1 MRYIVGIDLGTTN
14 SAISYA
20 DLLSPEPGRVHVL
33 PLPQTTAR
41 GEVDKRDGLPSFAF
55 LPPLAE
61 RNSCPLPWG
70 AQPVICGLW
79 AREHGA
85 ALPERLVSSAKSW
98 LAHNGVDRSAK
109 ILPWGEELEDADK
122 LSPVDASALYLG
134 HLRAAWDAAFAG
146 IKDADGSPCH
156 LADQQVLLTV
166 PASFDEV
173 ARELTVEA
181 ARKAGLP
188 HPVLLEEP
196 LAAFCAWLAGAP
208 DWQSQLLPGQRALV
222 IDIGGGTS
230 DFTLIEHAEPGVLRR
245 SAVGSHLLLGGDN
258 IDLSLAKLAQE
269 RFGRKLSRRQLAQLS
284 ARARSAKEKLLAND
298 APDKV
303 DLVIQG
309 EGSSLVGGSLR
320 ASLGRDEVQQL
331 VLDGFFPLLPI
342 DAPSPARR
350 QGLRDLGLPYERET
364 AVTRQLLAFLRGANP
379 AQDGSPLLPDRVLF
393 NGGSLTPELLRQR
406 LGQALASWS
415 GKPVPELPARDL
427 DLAVAL
433 GATAHGL
440 ARHGIGPR
448 VQGGIARAYFIALE
462 TSSGRDFA
470 CILPRDTAEGVT
482 CSPELA
488 LSVRAN
494 EPVSFLLAASETRL
508 GDALGAR
515 IGSADE
521 LSLLPPLRTVV
532 AFGKAEKR
540 EVQVRLSATANEIG
554 TLDLWLEAPGSGHR
568 WKLAFDLRAVHQ
580 GSAAVP
586 TQQSAA
592 VSQNAIDAAI
602 TALKTALG
610 AEGSAARCQGLMKDL
625 EAALGLPRG
634 EWPLPLLRQL
644 ADALLELLPHFA
656 LDASREARGLN
667 LLGWCLRPGFG
678 DPGDELRLRKLWT
691 RWHSGSSFPKD
702 AQAASEWWTLWRRCS
717 GGLKRGQQEQM
728 QHALVRRL
736 YEGPAW
742 KPDSKAPEQERRELI
757 RCLGSLELMPVPA
770 KARHAAALACR
781 SPKLDDSELWTLGRL
796 VSRRLAYGPADL
808 VLPAAAA
815 SATLRL
821 LLDAPVKKQA
831 QAFAFCLLR
840 GAGLRG
846 DAALDLPEPQ
856 RDEIRHSLLAL
867 GQAESQLEHL
877 REVKDDSR
885 DEARQLFGDELPL
898 GLKLSEG

>member
-1 MRYIVGIDLGTTN
+1 MRFIVGIDLGTTN

-20 DLLSPEPGRVHVL
+20 DLNSPEPGRIHIL
-33 PLPQTTAR
+33 PLPQSTAR
-41 GEVDKRDGLPSFAF
+41 GEVDKRPGLPSFAF
-55 LPPLAE
+55 LPPLSE
-61 RNSCPLPWG
+61 RDSCPLPWG
-70 AQPVICGLW
+70 EQAVICGLW

-98 LAHNGVDRSAK
+98 LTHNGVDRSAR

-122 LSPVDASALYLG
+122 LSPVEASALYLG
-134 HLRAAWDAAFAG
+134 HIRAAWDAAFSG
-146 IKDADGSPCH
+146 VKDAEGSPCR
-156 LADQQVLLTV
+156 LAEQQVLLTV

-196 LAAFCAWLAGAP
+196 LAAFCAWLAHAP
-208 DWQSQLLPGQRALV
+208 DWQEQLPPGKRALV
-222 IDIGGGTS
+222 VDIGGGTS
-230 DFTLIEHAEPGVLRR
+230 DFTLIDHAEAGTLRR

-258 IDLSLAKLAQE
+258 IDLAIANLAQE
-269 RFGRKLSRRQLAQLS
+269 RFGRKLSRRQLAQLG
-284 ARARSAKEKLLAND
+284 ARARTAKERLLAAD
-298 APDKV
+298 APDKF

-320 ASLGRDEVQQL
+320 ASLGRDEVRQL
-331 VLDGFFPLLPI
+331 VLEGFFPLLAL
-342 DAPSPARR
+342 DAPGPARR

-406 LGQALASWS
+406 LSQALAEWS
-415 GKPVPELPARDL
+415 GAPVPELPARDL

-440 ARHGIGPR
+440 ARKGIGPR

-482 CSPELA
+482 CTPELPLA
-488 LSVRAN
+488 VRAN

-508 GDALGAR
+508 GDGLGVR
-515 IGSADE
+515 IGSAED

-540 EVQVRLSATANEIG
+540 EVQVRLSATTNEIG
-554 TLDLWLEAPGSGHR
+554 TLDLWLEAPASGHR

-580 GSAAVP
+580 GSAAAP

-592 VSQNAIDAAI
+592 VPQNAIEAAI
-602 TALKTALG
+602 TALHSALG
-610 AEGSAARCQGLMKDL
+610 PEGSSGRCQGLMKEL

-634 EWPLPLLRQL
+634 DWPLPLLRQL
-644 ADALLELLPHFA
+644 ADALIELLPHFA
-656 LDASREARGLN
+656 SDAAREARGLN

-678 DPGDELRLRKLWT
+678 DPGDDLRLRRLWT

-728 QHALVRRL
+728 QHAIVRRL
-736 YEGPAW
+736 YEGSSW
-742 KPDSKAPEQERRELI
+742 RPDPKAPEQERRELI
-757 RCLGSLELMPVPA
+757 RCLGSLELMPVTA

-781 SPKLDDSELWTLGRL
+781 SPKLDEGELWTLGRL
-796 VSRRLAYGPADL
+796 LSRRLAYGPADL

-815 SATLRL
+815 SAALRL

-831 QAFAFCLLR
+831 QPFAFCLLR

-846 DAALDLPEPQ
+846 DAALDLPEPL
-856 RDEIRHSLLAL
+856 RDEIRQVLSSL
-867 GQAESQLEHL
+867 GQNEAQLEHL
-877 REVKDDSR
+877 HLVKEDSR
-885 DEARQLFGDELPL
+885 DESKQLFGDELPL